1 MTMTKAHFKT
11 TRESLGLN
19 PRYLAEKI
27 GCHPNILWR
36 IESPLH
42 KAKPSAAAMSQLQ
55 AHAVDFDMAAD
66 RIAAAARKRG
76 HIERPATVAGFEA
89 MVPEL
94 AGWPDRSH
102 GLFLAEVQRRAH
114 TDIDYTEA

>member
-11 TRESLGLN
+11 LRESLGLT
-19 PRYLAEKI
+19 PKFLAAKV
-27 GCHPNILWR
+27 GCHDNMIWR
-36 IESPLH
+36 MESPVH
-42 KAKPSAAAMSQLQ
+42 KMQPTEAAVKQLQ

-114 TDIDYTEA
+114 TDIDYTEE